1 MTTRTEHIPMTTRR
15 SVLLVAAAGLATS
28 GGCLEFAAGTA
39 PLEAEADE
47 VTVDDGV
54 LAETG
59 YEVSRSERT
68 KRPYTVTIAGQSREI
83 EATNYVS
90 EYRKRLSVGS
100 LEEEYLGAF
109 SVTSAPRTELF
120 GRTFHPFAGLSDRR
134 LAADLQSE
142 YAGFEAVKPVEND
155 PVRVLGERRET
166 HVYRAGAQ
174 RAGESIDVIIHVL
187 SVDHDGDRL
196 VGVGI
201 HPASLSGEKQRIL
214 SLFEGIEHG

>member
-1 MTTRTEHIPMTTRR
+1 MTTRR
-15 SVLLVAAAGLATS
+15 SVLVVAAAGMATTS
-28 GGCLEFAAGTA
+28 GCLGFAAGTA

-47 VTVDDGV
+47 ATVADGA

-68 KRPYTVTIAGQSREI
+68 TRTYTVTIASQSREI
-83 EATNYVS
+83 EASNYVS
-90 EYRKRLSVGS
+90 EYRKLLSVGS
-100 LEEEYLGAF
+100 LEEEYLGTF

-120 GRTFHPFAGLSDRR
+120 GRTFHPFTDLSDRR

-142 YAGFEAVKPVEND
+142 YAGFEAVEPAGTD

-166 HVYRAGAQ
+166 NVYGAEAE
-174 RAGESIDVIIHVL
+174 RAGESIDVTIHVL
-187 SVDHDGDRL
+187 SVGHDGDQL

-214 SLFEGIEHG
+214 SLFEGIEHD